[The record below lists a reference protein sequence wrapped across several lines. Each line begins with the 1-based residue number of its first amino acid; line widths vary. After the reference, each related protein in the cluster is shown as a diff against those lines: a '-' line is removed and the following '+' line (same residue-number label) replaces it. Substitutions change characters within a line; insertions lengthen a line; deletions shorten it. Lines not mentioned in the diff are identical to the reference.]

1 MVERSGTGREGAGAS
16 GVGRVMAVSDIGA
29 WFIREV
35 LPLEAA
41 LMQFLRRCVRN
52 EGDAADL
59 RQDVYVRVY
68 EAAQKK
74 IPDPVK
80 PFLIATARNLV
91 IDRVRREQIV
101 SIEAVADL
109 AELEIA
115 EERPGPERST
125 IARQEFRQLQA
136 ALEHLSPRCREAVVM
151 KKIEGLT
158 IREIAQR
165 MGIGIDTVN
174 EYLAIGMLGLA
185 NHLHG
190 DAGTGGGSS

>member
-1 MVERSGTGREGAGAS
+1 MVDRSGTGREGPGTQGAG
-16 GVGRVMAVSDIGA
+16 RIMIVSDVGE

-52 EGDAADL
+52 DGDAADI

-68 EAAQKK
+68 EAARKK
-74 IPDPVK
+74 IPYPVK
-80 PFLIATARNLV
+80 PFVITTARNLV
-91 IDRVRREQIV
+91 IDRMRRERIV

-115 EERPGPERST
+115 EDRPGPERST
-125 IARQEFRQLQA
+125 IARQEFRQLQT
-136 ALEHLSPRCREAVVM
+136 ALEHLSPRCREAVVL

-158 IREIAQR
+158 IREIAAR

-174 EYLAIGMLGLA
+174 EYLAIGMIGLA
-185 NHLHG
+185 NHMHSDSG
-190 DAGTGGGSS
+190 NGGGPL

>member
-1 MVERSGTGREGAGAS
+1 
-16 GVGRVMAVSDIGA
+16 MAVSDIGA

-52 EGDAADL
+52 EGDAADI

-91 IDRVRREQIV
+91 IDRIRREQIV

-109 AELEIA
+109 DELEIA
-115 EERPGPERST
+115 EDRPGPERNT
-125 IARQEFRQLQA
+125 IARQEFRQLQSA
-136 ALEHLSPRCREAVVM
+136 FEHLSPRCREAVVL

-158 IREIAQR
+158 IREIAVR
-165 MGIGIDTVN
+165 MGIGVDTVN
-174 EYLAIGMLGLA
+174 EYLAVAMVGLA
-185 NHLHG
+185 NRMNSEPG
-190 DAGTGGGSS
+190 NSGGTP

>member
-1 MVERSGTGREGAGAS
+1 MVERSETGREGAGTEGA
-16 GVGRVMAVSDIGA
+16 GRVMAVSDIGQ

-52 EGDAADL
+52 EGDAADI

-80 PFLIATARNLV
+80 PFVIATARNLV
-91 IDRVRREQIV
+91 IDRMRREQIV

-109 AELEIA
+109 DELDIA
-115 EERPGPERST
+115 EDRPGPERNT
-125 IARQEFRQLQA
+125 IARQEFRQLQS
-136 ALEHLSPRCREAVVM
+136 ALDHLSPRCREAVIL

-158 IREIAQR
+158 IREIAAR
-165 MGIGIDTVN
+165 MGIGVDTVN
-174 EYLAIGMLGLA
+174 EYLAIAMVGLA
-185 NHLHG
+185 NRLNSEPNN
-190 DAGTGGGSS
+190 GGKP